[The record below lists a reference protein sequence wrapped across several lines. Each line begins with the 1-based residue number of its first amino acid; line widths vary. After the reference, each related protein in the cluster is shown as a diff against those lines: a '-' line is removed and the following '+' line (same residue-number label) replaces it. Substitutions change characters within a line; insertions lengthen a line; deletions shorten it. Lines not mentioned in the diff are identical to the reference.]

1 MEHIDVDNL
10 GGILKSARK
19 AKGLSREK
27 LAESLGVSPR
37 YLSSLEN
44 ESKKPSYHL
53 LYRLVREL
61 GIPADTIFYPEVEN
75 KSDRLA
81 QFAQRLALCDEMD
94 MNIMDATLTA
104 ILENKKKLS
113 GKKLK

>member
-1 MEHIDVDNL
+1 M
-10 GGILKSARK
+10 ARK

-37 YLSSLEN
+37 YLSPLEN
-44 ESKKPSYHL
+44 ENKKPSYHL
-53 LYRLVREL
+53 LYRLVWEL
-61 GIPADTIFYPEVEN
+61 EIPADTIFYPEVEN
-75 KSDRLA
+75 KSDQLT

-94 MNIMDATLTA
+94 MNIVDAALTA